1 MQRSSPSLLALAALV
16 VAFAAPAPI
25 TRAQNM
31 TPVSGASAASA
42 EAGFDDDDDYDDY
55 APPAISDPVEG
66 FNRRVFAFNDWAY
79 TRVIDPA
86 VKGYEF
92 VVRPPVNRA
101 IGNFYDNARYPVRLV
116 NSLLQGKFRRADLET
131 RKFVVN
137 TLGGLGGF
145 IRQSENV
152 PLLARLPR
160 EDFGQTLGVWGVPHG
175 PYVVLPILGGSS
187 LRDVGGRVADSVVSP
202 TGWEYIDLGN
212 REWMGALSWEWQSAI
227 TVTDTMSSLPF
238 VLQLYADMKA
248 SAVDPYLSVRDATR
262 RYRDA
267 ATAR

>member
-1 MQRSSPSLLALAALV
+1 MLRPSRFALLAFATLLPALV
-16 VAFAAPAPI
+16 PAV
-25 TRAQNM
+25 RAQSI
-31 TPVSGASAASA
+31 TPVSGASAASEVA
-42 EAGFDDDDDYDDY
+42 ANEDYDDYDDY
-55 APPAISDPVEG
+55 APTGLSDPIEG
-66 FNRRVFAFNDWAY
+66 FNRRVFAFNDWTY
-79 TRVIDPA
+79 TRVIGPA
-86 VKGYEF
+86 VKGYEV
-92 VVRPPVNRA
+92 VVRPPINRA
-101 IGNFYDNARYPVRLV
+101 IGNFFDNARYPVRLV
-116 NSLLQGKFRRADLET
+116 NALLQGKVRRADLET

-152 PLLARLPR
+152 PLLACLPR

-175 PYVVLPILGGSS
+175 PYVVLPIFGGSS
-187 LRDVGGRVADSVVSP
+187 LRDLGGVVADSVVSP
-202 TGWEYIDLGN
+202 TGWEYIGLGN
-212 REWMGALSWEWQSAI
+212 RDWVNALDWEWQAAI

-238 VLQLYADMKA
+238 VLELYANTKA